1 MLKGV
6 PRFFTYEEIN
16 EVGKHVTLQEVE
28 KIVELMPKDK
38 IPGPD
43 GWTQDI
49 FHHFFDI
56 MGKYLLNEVEETIFL
71 VR

>member
-1 MLKGV
+1 MLKEV
-6 PRFFTYEEIN
+6 PHFFTYEEIN

-38 IPGPD
+38 IPSLD

-56 MGKYLLNEVEETIFL
+56 MGKYLLNEVEETRFP